1 MTLGDVSEHA
11 HNFGDFIGRH
21 WGDFVALTILVGG
34 AILALVYASK
44 SGDWSEVKLL
54 AQTLTGAA
62 LFGLK
67 LRSNPKEN
75 GKNGNT
81 NGTGTQV

>member
-1 MTLGDVSEHA
+1 MTLRDVSEHA

-21 WGDFVALTILVGG
+21 WGDFVALTILIGG

-67 LRSNPKEN
+67 LRNNPKEN
-75 GKNGNT
+75 GKSNGGNGN
-81 NGTGTQV
+81 GSV